1 MSRHLSIDR
10 FMKTACT
17 IVLAFAPA
25 YVRADSV
32 TFTQTNLVSDVPGL
46 ANTTDPN
53 LQNPWG
59 VSFSATSP
67 FWISNQATG
76 TATLYDGAGNITP
89 LVVTIP
95 SSVTPPSGPTGQ
107 VFNSGPGF
115 LLGNGNPSR
124 FIFDTLNGTIAG
136 WNGGTSAIK
145 MASTPGAVYTGLAK
159 NTSGGSTFLY
169 AADSAGEIHVFNS
182 SWTDV
187 TGTMFAGKFVD
198 PGLPAGFAPF
208 NIQTIG
214 SNLYVTYAAL
224 TPMGSPLPGGFVDEY
239 DANGNFIKR
248 VATGGPLS
256 APWGITLAPAGFGA
270 FSNDLLVGNFGS
282 GQIVAYDPTT
292 DALLGTINGA
302 NGQPI
307 VNPFLWALE
316 TRTGGSNVDTNA
328 VYFTAGINN
337 QKDGLFGEI
346 SLVPEPA
353 TIFETAFGL
362 VAVVLSG
369 VRRYL
374 PGSSR
379 RE

>member
-95 SSVTPPSGPTGQ
+95 GSVTPPSGPTGQ

>member
-1 MSRHLSIDR
+1 MFRHHSISR
-10 FMKTACT
+10 FVKTACV
-17 IVLAFAPA
+17 IALAFASA
-25 YVRADSV
+25 YLRADSA

-46 ANTTDPN
+46 ANTTDPH

-59 VSFSATSP
+59 VSFAATSP
-67 FWISNQATG
+67 FWVSNQANG
-76 TATLYDGAGNITP
+76 TSTLYDGAGNINP

-95 SSVTPPSGPTGQ
+95 PGATPPSGPTGQ
-107 VFNSGPGF
+107 VFNGGPGF
-115 LLGNGNPSR
+115 LLGNGNPSV

-136 WNGGTSAIK
+136 WNGGTSATQ
-145 MASTPGAVYTGLAK
+145 MASTPGAVYTGLAR

-169 AADSAGEIHVFNS
+169 AADSAGQIHVFNS

-187 TGTMFAGKFVD
+187 TGTLFAGKFVD
-198 PGLPAGFAPF
+198 SSLPAGFAPF

-282 GQIVAYDPTT
+282 GQILAYDPTT

-362 VAVVLSG
+362 VAVVLS
-369 VRRYL
+369 RFSRNL